1 MFFGATPQLTI
12 ETEGDWRQLWPSGAL
27 LFARARF
34 ALFEGLAALAR
45 RRSVRRLWIPAY
57 LCCPV
62 LEAATAAG
70 LAVALY
76 DIDETLAPRLETVLP
91 EPGDALLIV
100 HYFGIVAPL
109 ARLRTFCAEHSL
121 PLVEDCAHAL
131 PDPGGHGAGSVGDV
145 AVFSLRKLGPLPG
158 GGLLVVSDARVRR
171 ISAAPPPRVMPDG
184 RTLGRLGIM
193 LAEQA
198 AEATGF
204 NPMRLKNRLPVLD
217 TTHAA
222 LAAVPSTDRN
232 EYANSPRPSYLV
244 RAMFERTAWRRVI
257 DRRRDA
263 YRRLAD
269 GLARVRE
276 LALVVPQPSP
286 ESVPEAFPVFVTEPR
301 DVARRLRQ
309 RGVEAMRWPGSE
321 QFPFDREAFPG
332 AAMWFE
338 RSVCLPLGTSLTP
351 ERVDA
356 MAAAVRDTVDPSA
369 PTTAPIARVA

>member
-1 MFFGATPQLTI
+1 MFFAATPQLTI
-12 ETEGDWRQLWPSGAL
+12 ETEGDWRQLWPSSAL
-27 LFARARF
+27 LFTRARF

-62 LEAATAAG
+62 REAATAAG
-70 LAVALY
+70 LTTALY
-76 DIDETLAPRLETVLP
+76 DIDDTLAPRLDTIAP
-91 EPGDALLIV
+91 EPGDALLVV
-100 HYFGIVAPL
+100 HYFGLVAPL

-131 PDPGGHGAGSVGDV
+131 PDPAGHGAGSVGDV

-171 ISAAPPPRVMPDG
+171 ISAAPPPRVMPDA

-193 LAEQA
+193 LAERA

-204 NPMRLKNRLPVLD
+204 NPMGLKNRLPVLD
-217 TTHAA
+217 ASHGATIATPASP
-222 LAAVPSTDRN
+222 VN
-232 EYANSPRPSYLV
+232 EYASSPRPSYLI
-244 RAMFERTAWRRVI
+244 RAMFDRTAWRRVI

-269 GLARVRE
+269 QLARVRE
-276 LALVVPQPSP
+276 IDLIVPEPTP
-286 ESVPEAFPVFVTEPR
+286 ESVPESFPVFVAEPR
-301 DVARRLRQ
+301 HVANRLRRL
-309 RGVEAMRWPGSE
+309 GVEAMRWPGSE
-321 QFPFDREAFPG
+321 QFAFDRDAFPG
-332 AAMWFE
+332 AAMWLD

-356 MAAAVRDTVDPSA
+356 MAAAIRDVVDTSA
-369 PTTAPIARVA
+369 PTTAPLARVA